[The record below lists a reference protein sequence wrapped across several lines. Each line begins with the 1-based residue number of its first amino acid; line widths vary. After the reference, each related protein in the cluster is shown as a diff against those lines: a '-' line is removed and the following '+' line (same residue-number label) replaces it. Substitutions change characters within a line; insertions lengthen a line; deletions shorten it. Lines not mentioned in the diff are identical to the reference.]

1 MEKEKQ
7 FDIDFYTNSNGEKPV
22 RKFLKDLRVNIK
34 TDKKSRILF
43 NKTMAYIDKLCE
55 EGTII
60 GEPFVKK
67 LDDEIWELRPLN
79 LRILF
84 VNHEGK
90 IYLLLHHFIKT
101 TDKTPPHEL
110 NQAKRN
116 FKDHKERN
124 TKHE

>member
-1 MEKEKQ
+1 MKIEKQ
-7 FDIDFYTNSNGEKPV
+7 FDVEFYTNSNGEQPV
-22 RKFLKDLRVNIK
+22 KQFLKDLRVKKN
-34 TDKKSRILF
+34 TDKKSRVLF

-90 IYLLLHHFIKT
+90 IYLLLHHFTKT
-101 TDKTPPHEL
+101 TGKTPPHEL
-110 NQAKRN
+110 QQAKSN
-116 FKDHKERN
+116 FSDHKERI
-124 TKHE
+124 KKS